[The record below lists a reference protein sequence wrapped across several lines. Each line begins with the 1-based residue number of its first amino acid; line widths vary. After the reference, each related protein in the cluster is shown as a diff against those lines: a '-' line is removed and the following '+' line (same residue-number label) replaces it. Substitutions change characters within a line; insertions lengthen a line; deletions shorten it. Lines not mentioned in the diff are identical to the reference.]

1 MPLRK
6 KVFVMP
12 HITVLQKEISEL
24 IAAGEVIERP
34 ASVIKELVENAI
46 DAGASHIT
54 VEIKRGGTTYMRI
67 VDDGCGMAP
76 EDVPTAFLRH
86 ATSKISTKEDLDR
99 IGTLGFRG
107 EALAAISA
115 VARVDIF
122 SRPRGADVGASLHL
136 EGGQPG
142 TVQEKIGRAHV

>member
-54 VEIKRGGTTYMRI
+54 VEIKRGGGCP
-67 VDDGCGMAP
+67 DGIPPPC
-76 EDVPTAFLRH
+76 H
-86 ATSKISTKEDLDR
+86 
-99 IGTLGFRG
+99 
-107 EALAAISA
+107 
-115 VARVDIF
+115 
-122 SRPRGADVGASLHL
+122 
-136 EGGQPG
+136 Q
-142 TVQEKIGRAHV
+142 